1 MNNSIRK
8 LRWSLL
14 LLFALL
20 MTNGFAQILSQQ
32 EMKAMEYYDYVGVEG
47 RFQYFCHR
55 FNPASS
61 PIYFCEI
68 HRDRS
73 GGLVYPFRI
82 NGMPHSACGE
92 TIWCYDFEWY
102 RVKRKNDFV
111 DLAVFPAKYSR
122 GCDDFP
128 GFVQPRPVV
137 VYTLNEPSLRKYFVE
152 SFAELLLDPD
162 FVSIGPIEYWYWA
175 ERSDNGHW
183 NIIKTRT
190 WLQRYLDETP
200 PCPGNPIQLPTKADS
215 SRLIALRRMLLEQ
228 FHSKIP
234 ETIKFVFDRN
244 QSHEIVRAFIAD
256 SARKSSEGWLLWKS
270 FQWTSQGWK
279 SVPPEGIDCPSGKI
293 PGTFHLSETGFFILL
308 FKNEEPRLVTLR
320 NTPKGP
326 VEPFWEN
333 ALSDK
338 TIFEKTRHLGFPEK
352 DNLPESWSTVPMPPE
367 SIAQSIYSL
376 GKTRGLFRMP
386 VVGLDTISPL
396 WEPHP

>member
-1 MNNSIRK
+1 
-8 LRWSLL
+8 
-14 LLFALL
+14 
-20 MTNGFAQILSQQ
+20 
-32 EMKAMEYYDYVGVEG
+32 MEDFDYYIDLYGD
-47 RFQYFCHR
+47 FSYFGHR
-55 FNPASS
+55 FKPNSS
-61 PIYFCEI
+61 PVFFCTF
-68 HRDRS
+68 DWFSS
-73 GGLVYPFRI
+73 GSIFYPIRF
-82 NGMPHSACGE
+82 NGSNLSACGE
-92 TIWCYDFEWY
+92 EIGCCYDFQWN
-102 RVKRKNDFV
+102 RVHRKNGSV
-111 DLAVFPAKYSR
+111 DLAVFPKKKFR
-122 GCDDFP
+122 DGDFL
-128 GFVQPRPVV
+128 QPEPVV
-137 VYTLNEPSLRKYFVE
+137 VYTLNEPSLNEPSLRKYFVK

-175 ERSDNGHW
+175 KRSDNGLWTAKKGRSYFHD
-183 NIIKTRT
+183 
-190 WLQRYLDETP
+190 YLDETP
-200 PCPGNPIQLPTKADS
+200 PCLGNPIQLPTKADS

-338 TIFEKTRHLGFPEK
+338 TIFEKTRHLGFPVK
-352 DNLPESWSTVPMPPE
+352 DNLPESWPTVPMPPE